1 MFIIETLVGKDLKIL
16 LKKKKLINAYVELD
30 LYYKIENI

>member
-16 LKKKKLINAYVELD
+16 LKKKLINAYVELD